1 MQPTALRPPAKAIAR
16 RATIEA
22 VPNQLSTDLTDAAVR
37 PYFLWDEALTVAEF
51 RARIAGGDADE
62 RARYVGK
69 LMREARDRDVWSFI
83 GPQSA
88 WELLPQ
94 VERYVG
100 RRRSFWRYLLEAWHR
115 DGYVR

>member
-1 MQPTALRPPAKAIAR
+1 MRGIIA
-16 RATIEA
+16 A
-22 VPNQLSTDLTDAAVR
+22 VSYQLSTDLNDAAAR
-37 PYFLWDEALTVAEF
+37 PYFLWDEALTLGEF
-51 RARIAGGDADE
+51 RDRIARGDADE

-83 GPQSA
+83 SPQKA

-94 VERYVG
+94 VERYLG
-100 RRRSFWRYLLEAWHR
+100 RRRAFWRYLLEAWHR